1 MRSNFDRRGGSSQTS
16 AQPTIAR
23 TKGGGNFWYVLGLGG
38 ALARASPPSARTSE
52 ARARRTRPR
61 PTPYPRISSRRGAPR
76 ADPRPRAR
84 VFAPPPSPPR
94 APAGGFHP
102 APWTSGAC
110 SAGIDARSRAA
121 RGLSSVF
128 RRSRAS
134 RDRATPAARPRARR
148 ARNPPRSFARGARS
162 PALTQSSR
170 PSTSFFPRSRP
181 FPQPSQ
187 GASPLRSDGGQAED
201 LVLLRPRCRQLLLRP
216 GPPDEAP
223 SRAHDPQ
230 LAPALRHLQGDGGAR
245 DNPPFSSRPAIF
257 LPSSGASGLPFPSS
271 VRSFSFFHHPPR
283 PPDPLDPA
291 VPLFFSRFSAPL
303 WPPRRT

>member
-1 MRSNFDRRGGSSQTS
+1 M
-16 AQPTIAR
+16 
-23 TKGGGNFWYVLGLGG
+23 LGLGG
-38 ALARASPPSARTSE
+38 ALARASRPPRALSE

-84 VFAPPPSPPR
+84 VFAPLPPR

-148 ARNPPRSFARGARS
+148 ARNPPRWFARGARS

-170 PSTSFFPRSRP
+170 PSTSSFPSLAP

-201 LVLLRPRCRQLLLRP
+201 LALLRPRCRQLLLRP

-223 SRAHDPQ
+223 SRARPTTCSCTT
-230 LAPALRHLQGDGGAR
+230 AFTRDGGAR

-271 VRSFSFFHHPPR
+271 VRSFFHPPR

>member
-16 AQPTIAR
+16 QQPTIAR
-23 TKGGGNFWYVLGLGG
+23 TKGWGNFWYSALAGRSRARPRPPRALPRRARDARDRVRRRILGSHRVEVRH
-38 ALARASPPSARTSE
+38 APIRVRARAS
-52 ARARRTRPR
+52 
-61 PTPYPRISSRRGAPR
+61 SR
-76 ADPRPRAR
+76 
-84 VFAPPPSPPR
+84 PPPSPPR

-170 PSTSFFPRSRP
+170 PSTSSFPSLAPFPPALPRRLAAPERWRASRRSRTSTTP
-181 FPQPSQ
+181 MSATFTT
-187 GASPLRSDGGQAED
+187 A
-201 LVLLRPRCRQLLLRP
+201 
-216 GPPDEAP
+216 
-223 SRAHDPQ
+223 RAT
-230 LAPALRHLQGDGGAR
+230 R
-245 DNPPFSSRPAIF
+245 
-257 LPSSGASGLPFPSS
+257 
-271 VRSFSFFHHPPR
+271 
-283 PPDPLDPA
+283 
-291 VPLFFSRFSAPL
+291 
-303 WPPRRT
+303 